1 MIGLDFWLV
10 WFILRIHSEDSC
22 GGFRWA
28 VQMGGSGGWL
38 RWMVQIDSSDGGFGR
53 IVQMDSSGE

>member
-1 MIGLDFWLV
+1 MGPKLIGLDFWLV

-38 RWMVQIDSSDGGFGR
+38 RWMAQVDGSD
-53 IVQMDSSGE
+53 